1 MVARLQGRNGI
12 DAILVILH
20 GSQGALYL
28 GSTMLNSEGLA
39 SNDVQLAA
47 IGNSL
52 TDTGDILLYD
62 CSWKKLRHASDDFD
76 LMFEDQ
82 TV

>member
-12 DAILVILH
+12 DAIRVISH

-28 GSTMLNSEGLA
+28 GSTLLDSEGIA
-39 SNDVQLAA
+39 SNCVQLAT

-52 TDTGDILLYD
+52 TDTGDILLYG
-62 CSWKKLRHASDDFD
+62 CSRKKLRDASDDFD
-76 LMFEDQ
+76 LMFEVE